1 MAPLIIGKFDGA
13 ADREFHCRSHP
24 AEVSGESNTHD
35 AAKVH
40 STNDGFVL
48 ASPEVVSR
56 PEPCYHPSHKGPRR
70 LTPSSSS
77 TVSVKTHT
85 SEETSGDC
93 PDVEMQTMTRESP
106 ALMEGVDV
114 DADEVCNKGRNERVD
129 VDVDVDDVD
138 DGLRMSSCHCPAC
151 PASRP
156 VGDADDDEDI
166 YEDAISEYKK
176 AEEDTVEDTT
186 QETVGYTTDEP
197 QTDASSECG
206 TITPPT
212 GDTEVEDPIAN
223 KGDEP
228 QTETSDEEG
237 AQETSGDTP
246 HENIAVLIR
255 RKRDERLQRIELA
268 RAAESEAKLAET
280 ILEAASKP
288 PTPTPEPEPT
298 PPPAPPVD
306 KNREFNSAPPGRTS
320 LHVRPKP
327 RPYKRAHI
335 LTVHW
340 ASSST
345 REPPAA
351 VQELKQVAT
360 RIYGYSV
367 THCALAPRQ
376 HAAGVLAGALA
387 EVVDQYAGTKDSSGN
402 SDTLV
407 ILHYVGASRT
417 DAHSFTI
424 YPPTWPCRAP
434 CVEVD
439 LQSLLSDTLL
449 SPAFPSDV
457 LVLFDCQYACN
468 IGGTPQAGKEILAAC
483 TEPTGFCIRT
493 PTRDMKF
500 TRAVAR
506 TLKQARYALHPF
518 TDQLGKMLVEDGTHR
533 KGRPARL
540 PEVAGLMVGNGPA
553 RRHILLSPLIAPWT
567 YWVGPEG
574 ESSSASASSGLG
586 SSRCAGCGT
595 LKEDGVACRCRAGPI
610 MLEGGGE
617 GGGEGFTDI
626 ELGEVVSGGLF
637 VIGEE

>member
-1 MAPLIIGKFDGA
+1 MAPLILGQFDGA
-13 ADREFHCRSHP
+13 GDREIHCRFHP
-24 AEVSGESNTHD
+24 AEVSGETNTHD
-35 AAKVH
+35 AAR
-40 STNDGFVL
+40 TNTTDDGFVL

-56 PEPCYHPSHKGPRR
+56 PEPCYHPNQKVPRR
-70 LTPSSSS
+70 FTPSSSS
-77 TVSVKTHT
+77 TVSVETQT
-85 SEETSGDC
+85 SEETSGDN
-93 PDVEMQTMTRESP
+93 PDAEVRISTRESP
-106 ALMEGVDV
+106 ALMEGVDA
-114 DADEVCNKGRNERVD
+114 DADEVFNGDRNERVG
-129 VDVDVDDVD
+129 VDDVD
-138 DGLRMSSCHCPAC
+138 EGLRMSSCHCPAC
-151 PASRP
+151 PASTP
-156 VGDADDDEDI
+156 DGDADLDEYVDEDAVS
-166 YEDAISEYKK
+166 EDEE
-176 AEEDTVEDTT
+176 AEENTGDDAA
-186 QETVGYTTDEP
+186 QETVGYTTEEA
-197 QTDASSECG
+197 QTDASSG
-206 TITPPT
+206 YKTITPPT
-212 GDTEVEDPIAN
+212 GNLETEDHIAN
-223 KGDEP
+223 KGEGS
-228 QTETSDEEG
+228 QTETPEEKG
-237 AQETSGDTP
+237 AQETSGNPP

-255 RKRDERLQRIELA
+255 RKRDERLQRLDLA
-268 RAAESEAKLAET
+268 RAAESEVKLAEV

-288 PTPTPEPEPT
+288 ETSTPEPKPT

-320 LHVRPKP
+320 VHARPKP
-327 RPYKRAHI
+327 SSYKRAHI

-345 REPPAA
+345 REPPPA
-351 VQELKQVAT
+351 VQELKQVAS

-367 THCALAPRQ
+367 THCALAPRR

-387 EVVDQYAGTKDSSGN
+387 EVVDEYAGTKDPAGN

-434 CVEVD
+434 SVEVD
-439 LQSLLSDTLL
+439 LQSLLADTLL

-457 LVLFDCQYACN
+457 LVVLDCQYACN

-500 TRAVAR
+500 TWAIAH
-506 TLKQARYALHPF
+506 TLAQARYALHPF
-518 TDQLGKMLVEDGTHR
+518 TDQLEKMLVEDGTHR

-553 RRHILLSPLIAPWT
+553 RRHILLSPVVAPWT
-567 YWVGPEG
+567 YWVGPGG
-574 ESSSASASSGLG
+574 ESSSGSASSGSG

-595 LKEDGVACRCRAGPI
+595 LKEDGVACRCKAGPI
-610 MLEGGGE
+610 MLGDGGE
-617 GGGEGFTDI
+617 EILADI